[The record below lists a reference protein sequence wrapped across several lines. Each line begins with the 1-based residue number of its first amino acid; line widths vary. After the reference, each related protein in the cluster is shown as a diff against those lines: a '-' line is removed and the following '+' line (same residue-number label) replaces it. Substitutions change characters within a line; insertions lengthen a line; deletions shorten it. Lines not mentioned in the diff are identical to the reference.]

1 MWQPSAPDLNGIC
14 GPPGIIGGEVR
25 NRREQAASV
34 QRDRKTAEKK
44 EEKRSAAR
52 AGSKAKKRS
61 PVQEQEGCWPAGDW
75 MISHGT
81 ADTAAA
87 TPTTT
92 IDACARHRLHR
103 GRGGKERRNHP
114 TTSVKSRRCPCDRT
128 CAALLPAAG
137 LPLGEMRSP
146 VPTPSMIHRAPD
158 V

>member
-61 PVQEQEGCWPAGDW
+61 PVREQEGCWPAGDW
-75 MISHGT
+75 MISH
-81 ADTAAA
+81 ARL
-87 TPTTT
+87 TPPQQ
-92 IDACARHRLHR
+92 RQPPRSNR
-103 GRGGKERRNHP
+103 GRGGKERRSGTTPPHP
-114 TTSVKSRRCPCDRT
+114 H
-128 CAALLPAAG
+128 APAT
-137 LPLGEMRSP
+137 P
-146 VPTPSMIHRAPD
+146 VPI
-158 V
+158 

>member
-75 MISHGT
+75 DDLT
-81 ADTAAA
+81 CKADTAAEQRQ
-87 TPTTT
+87 PP
-92 IDACARHRLHR
+92 RSNR
-103 GRGGKERRNHP
+103 GRGGKERRSGTTPPHP
-114 TTSVKSRRCPCDRT
+114 H
-128 CAALLPAAG
+128 APAT
-137 LPLGEMRSP
+137 P
-146 VPTPSMIHRAPD
+146 VPI
-158 V
+158 